1 MGAMWVGRTLAVA
14 MLPAVVA
21 VGVLTASADPG
32 DLDPGFAGDGVATTV
47 IGDAAEGRAVAVQA
61 DGRLLVAGSA
71 EVGGDLDVAV
81 ARYTTAGTLDP
92 TWGGDGL
99 VTVDVGGEDD
109 LVYGLLVQSDGK
121 VVAVGASATDP
132 MGLSFDFLAVRL
144 TSSGALDLTF
154 GGTGW
159 VTVGIGPSSDYA
171 QSAVAT
177 PSNQLVLAGYASN
190 GTDWDVGVARL
201 TADGDLDTGFAGDGT
216 VLVPVGSGD
225 DHGYAVDRA
234 GDGGL
239 VVAGASVG
247 DVAVVRL
254 TASGALDTAWGGD
267 GVVTVDLGAG
277 DDAGA
282 AVDLAPDG
290 DVVVAGTS
298 GGDVA
303 VVRLTASGAL
313 DAAWGGTGAVTV
325 AVGSGDDAGRA
336 VAVASDGR
344 VVVAGSSHNGADDD
358 AAVLRFTAA
367 GALDAGFSGNG
378 SLTVGVSG
386 DDVAHGLALAAD
398 GRILLGGESAGRF
411 LAVAVEGA
419 TVPDVPTGLVAVA
432 GDGAVG
438 LSWSAPGDDGGAAVT
453 GYVVEVSAD
462 GGATWSASSS
472 PSSTAATVDGLVNGG
487 AYRFRVSA
495 VNGVGTGDP
504 SDTAVATPVGPPD
517 VPIGLAVVAGDGAVG
532 LSWSAPGDDGGAAVT
547 GYVVEVSADG
557 GATWSASSSPSS
569 TAATVDGLVNGGAY
583 RFRVSAVNGVGTG
596 DPSDTAAAVPFTV
609 PAAPA
614 GLVAGATDRAVDL
627 SWTAPAD
634 DGGRAVT
641 GYTVQRSVDGGDH
654 WTTIVADTGS
664 SATTHTVT
672 GLVNGVPHAFR
683 VAAVNTAGTGSPS
696 ALAEATPATV
706 PDAPTGLTAAAGDGS
721 VVLTWQAP
729 AAGGGRVVIG
739 YRIEVSTD
747 GGVHWTVLVADTGS
761 PETARLVDGLANGLT
776 HWFRVAAANAMGVG
790 PASATASARPWSA
803 GPVITVPVVPLP
815 IGPDPDGDQSG
826 DVGQDS
832 GIPPRPIWIG

>member
-1 MGAMWVGRTLAVA
+1 MWVGRTLAVA

-239 VVAGASVG
+239 VVAGASGG

-504 SDTAVATPVGPPD
+504 SDTA
-517 VPIGLAVVAGDGAVG
+517 
-532 LSWSAPGDDGGAAVT
+532 
-547 GYVVEVSADG
+547 
-557 GATWSASSSPSS
+557 
-569 TAATVDGLVNGGAY
+569 
-583 RFRVSAVNGVGTG
+583 
-596 DPSDTAAAVPFTV
+596 AAVPFTV

-627 SWTAPAD
+627 SWTAPAA
-634 DGGRAVT
+634 DGGRAVP

>member
-1 MGAMWVGRTLAVA
+1 MWVGRTLAVA

-239 VVAGASVG
+239 VVAGASGG

-419 TVPDVPTGLVAVA
+419 TVPDVPTGLVA
-432 GDGAVG
+432 
-438 LSWSAPGDDGGAAVT
+438 
-453 GYVVEVSAD
+453 
-462 GGATWSASSS
+462 
-472 PSSTAATVDGLVNGG
+472 
-487 AYRFRVSA
+487 
-495 VNGVGTGDP
+495 
-504 SDTAVATPVGPPD
+504 
-517 VPIGLAVVAGDGAVG
+517 VAGDGAVG

>member
-1 MGAMWVGRTLAVA
+1 MWVGRTLAVA

-99 VTVDVGGEDD
+99 VTVDVGGHDIA
-109 LVYGLLVQSDGK
+109 YA
-121 VVAVGASATDP
+121 VAVGAGGSVVVVGVTGA
-132 MGLSFDFLAVRL
+132 GGANANFLVIRL
-144 TSSGALDLTF
+144 TSSGALDTTLSQDGIVSF
-154 GGTGW
+154 G
-159 VTVGIGPSSDYA
+159 VGPGDDIG
-171 QSAVAT
+171 QSVAVDGDG
-177 PSNQLVLAGYASN
+177 SISVVGYSHN

-504 SDTAVATPVGPPD
+504 SDTA
-517 VPIGLAVVAGDGAVG
+517 
-532 LSWSAPGDDGGAAVT
+532 
-547 GYVVEVSADG
+547 
-557 GATWSASSSPSS
+557 
-569 TAATVDGLVNGGAY
+569 
-583 RFRVSAVNGVGTG
+583 
-596 DPSDTAAAVPFTV
+596 AAVPFTV